1 MVRRGFLFLLAL
13 AGLIMLARFDVNVT
27 AQSRD
32 RVSEE
37 FKQVYPIA
45 SDGRVSLKNINGSV
59 RVTAWDRNEVG
70 VEATKWAYNP
80 ERLAE
85 VKIQIDAT
93 GNAIRISTEYPQRT
107 LTWNHGDSEDRYNNP
122 ASVEFTLSVPRAARI
137 DKIELINGD
146 LNIEGL
152 TGEVRASSINGEV
165 TGKRLTGEVK
175 LSTINGRLGFELD
188 SAAQSRQV
196 DLSSVNG
203 AVNLTLASDTEAEIT
218 AKTVHGGISNDL
230 GLPVKRGKYVGR
242 SLGGL
247 LGRGGS
253 QIELSNV
260 NGSIRIERANDG
272 RPQTTVTNTVNIDRD
287 NDGDEFDKDTDID
300 DDIDI
305 DVDIDIDIDIDDDFD
320 MDIAREAARAS
331 REKERELREAER
343 EMQRAARETERELR
357 DAQREGERAMREAEH
372 TMREAQRHIQRSLRR
387 QGRN

>member
-1 MVRRGFLFLLAL
+1 MMVKRGFLFLMILT
-13 AGLIMLARFDVNVT
+13 GLIMLARLDVNVT

-37 FKQVYPIA
+37 FRHVYPLA

-70 VEATKWAYNP
+70 IEATKWAYNP

-85 VKIQIDAT
+85 VKIHIDAT
-93 GNAIRISTEYPQRT
+93 GSAIRISTEYPQRS
-107 LTWNHGDSEDRYNNP
+107 LTWTDERDKYYNNP
-122 ASVEFTLSVPRAARI
+122 ASVEFTLSVPRSARI
-137 DKIELINGD
+137 DKIDLINGD
-146 LNIEGL
+146 LDIEGV

-165 TGKRLTGEVK
+165 TGKNLTGEVK

-188 SAAQSRQV
+188 STTQSRQV

-203 AVNLTLASDTEAEIT
+203 AVNLTVASDTEAEIT

-230 GLPVKRGKYVGR
+230 GLPVKRGKHVGR

-272 RPQTTVTNTVNIDRD
+272 RPQTTVTNTVTIDRD
-287 NDGDEFDKDTDID
+287 NDGDDFDKETDRDDDFDIDIDID

-305 DVDIDIDIDIDDDFD
+305 DIK
-320 MDIAREAARAS
+320 RED
-331 REKERELREAER
+331 E
-343 EMQRAARETERELR
+343 RAARETEREMREVERETRRSTREAEGELE
-357 DAQREGERAMREAEH
+357 DAQREGERVLRKAERAMQEVE
-372 TMREAQRHIQRSLRR
+372 RHLQRSLN
-387 QGRN
+387 GRERNR